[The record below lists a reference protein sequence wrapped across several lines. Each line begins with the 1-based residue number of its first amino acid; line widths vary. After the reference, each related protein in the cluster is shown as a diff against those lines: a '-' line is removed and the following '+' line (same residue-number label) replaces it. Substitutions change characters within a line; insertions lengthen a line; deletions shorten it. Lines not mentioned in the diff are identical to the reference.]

1 MPTRTASILQKLL
14 QGVLWAAFG
23 AFLFASLPHVAYF
36 FAAFEPESN
45 NGSLNDY
52 WWFVSYGLAASIDVT
67 AFLLSLNVAIKMRH
81 VTFGLPWYQKAL
93 AALGVIMT
101 HWPFI
106 LLLVGFSW
114 LVNFE
119 HAKEFHSSMLAAA
132 EQVSINLIVWQGKL
146 ADLNPVIASSFPL
159 LAVAYTGMA
168 DQMGDEQ
175 QTPTQDLPA
184 QTNRVTTHPAEEN
197 RSDADPSLPDVTTL
211 LETWQMSQQQIL
223 QALQTI
229 TEQHQ
234 QVIEHLTQQSLAQFA
249 ETVKSVMRELR
260 EQEMGEQGVN
270 TAHAAERRMPAETDL
285 PLAGN
290 QQDQPRPRDPVII
303 LQELIE
309 HLPHLAS
316 NEADAL
322 KVIHMY
328 QRGMDRTTIRDALH
342 FGTNKYS
349 TIIKAIGD
357 AVQAGQVRLFA
368 SALSSIHD
376 EPSMQTE
383 HLPGHAAL
391 ANGASHL
398 SILPSI
404 QQEAMD
410 GHEQQT
416 DAIPVLSGIVGAA
429 QAECHSEQD
438 HDSALY
444 IREAAGLPGR

>member
-1 MPTRTASILQKLL
+1 MEKHIVSWLQIAPTSHRPMPTRTASMLQRLL

-36 FAAFEPESN
+36 FAAFEPEGN
-45 NGSLNDY
+45 NGTLNDY

-81 VTFGLPWYQKAL
+81 VTLGLPWYQKTL
-93 AALGVIMT
+93 AALGVILT

-175 QTPTQDLPA
+175 QISTQDDSTQMDRLSLSPA
-184 QTNRVTTHPAEEN
+184 DENKPGVT
-197 RSDADPSLPDVTTL
+197 PSLPEVTALLGTL
-211 LETWQMSQQQIL
+211 QANQQQML
-223 QALQTI
+223 QALHTM

-234 QVIEHLTQQSLAQFA
+234 QAMQYLTQQSLAQFV
-249 ETVKSVMRELR
+249 ETATTILREMRE
-260 EQEMGEQGVN
+260 QGLS
-270 TAHAAERRMPAETDL
+270 TAQAAERSMPADADG
-285 PLAGN
+285 PCAGK
-290 QQDQPRPRDPVII
+290 QQDQPRPRDPVLI
-303 LQELIE
+303 LRELAE
-309 HLPHLAS
+309 LLPHLAA

-322 KVIHMY
+322 KVIQMY

-342 FGTNKYS
+342 FGTNRS
-349 TIIKAIGD
+349 ARSL
-357 AVQAGQVRLFA
+357 VCAG
-368 SALSSIHD
+368 SDH
-376 EPSMQTE
+376 
-383 HLPGHAAL
+383 GHA
-391 ANGASHL
+391 
-398 SILPSI
+398 
-404 QQEAMD
+404 
-410 GHEQQT
+410 
-416 DAIPVLSGIVGAA
+416 
-429 QAECHSEQD
+429 
-438 HDSALY
+438 
-444 IREAAGLPGR
+444 PGRIAGPQVERCGSDLRQPPGPTHAA